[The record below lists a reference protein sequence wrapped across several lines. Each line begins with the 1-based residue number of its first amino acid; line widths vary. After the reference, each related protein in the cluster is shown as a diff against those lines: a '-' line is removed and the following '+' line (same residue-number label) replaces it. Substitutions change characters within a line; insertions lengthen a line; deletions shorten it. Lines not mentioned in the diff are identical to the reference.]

1 MLTDMGILSVHN
13 CTRQL
18 LSRLMDN
25 QYKWFIKQL
34 MSPGSAARPVA
45 TNGSF
50 ALIKQGRKGWHLM
63 LASNCLSVT
72 WDRVRND
79 ALGSILFPW
88 QSLHGYQGL
97 QGARCGVQGGD
108 LGHEH
113 HQWLTFRTTLRYL
126 SWWPCAQ
133 CPAGLLL
140 RPNPGASPWSP
151 PHRPRPAL
159 RPPVTSPWGGA
170 SPPRTP
176 PSASPSSP
184 WPQPYRPP

>member
-1 MLTDMGILSVHN
+1 MLTDMGTLSVHN

-50 ALIKQGRKGWHLM
+50 ALNKQGRKGWHLM

-79 ALGSILFPW
+79 ALGSILFPR
-88 QSLHGYQGL
+88 QSLHGHQGL

-113 HQWLTFRTTLRYL
+113 HQWLTFRTALRYL

-133 CPAGLLL
+133 CPADVLL
-140 RPNPGASPWSP
+140 RTNPGASPWSP
-151 PHRPRPAL
+151 PPTGPAPR
-159 RPPVTSPWGGA
+159 
-170 SPPRTP
+170 
-176 PSASPSSP
+176 SAHL
-184 WPQPYRPP
+184 

>member
-1 MLTDMGILSVHN
+1 MGTSSVHN

-25 QYKWFIKQL
+25 QHKWFIKQL
-34 MSPGSAARPVA
+34 MSPGAAPGPVD

-50 ALIKQGRKGWHLM
+50 ALIDQGRKGWHLM

-72 WDRVRND
+72 WDQVRND
-79 ALGSILFPW
+79 ALESILFPR
-88 QSLHGYQGL
+88 QSLHGHQGL
-97 QGARCGVQGGD
+97 QGARRGVQGGD

-113 HQWLTFRTTLRYL
+113 HQCLAFRTALRCL

-133 CPAGLLL
+133 HPADLLL
-140 RPNPGASPWSP
+140 RTNPGASPWYP

-170 SPPRTP
+170 SPRRTP

-184 WPQPYRPP
+184 WQQPYRLP